1 MKTSPNLWDTMK
13 VVLRGKFIA
22 LDAYIKNSRWDIT
35 NLAAHMKPLEQ
46 QEKKRNRWQEIL
58 NSGLKI
64 NGIKKN
70 QWNEELIL

>member
-1 MKTSPNLWDTMK
+1 MK

-22 LDAYIKNSRWDIT
+22 LDAYIKNSRRDIT
-35 NLAAHMKPLEQ
+35 NLTAHMKPLEQ
-46 QEKKRNRWQEIL
+46 QEKRDRWQEIL

-70 QWNEELIL
+70 Q